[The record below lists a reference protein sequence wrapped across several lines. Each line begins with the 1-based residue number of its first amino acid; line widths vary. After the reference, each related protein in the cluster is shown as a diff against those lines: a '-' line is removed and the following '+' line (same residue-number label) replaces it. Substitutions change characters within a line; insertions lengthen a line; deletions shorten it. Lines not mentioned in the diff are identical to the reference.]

1 MQVSRFMRKPV
12 INAGDGTGEHPT
24 QVRCMP
30 CAHTHTHTCVRCMPR
45 VLGQQCCDSADEKE
59 RGCAVFG
66 DNVHNGGSET
76 WQALLD
82 VYTIREEI
90 GTVNGLTIAMVGDLK
105 HGRTVHSLVQLLS
118 LYDVKI
124 RLVSP
129 KGLEMPAEY
138 VQMASSK
145 GIDVA
150 EHGHI
155 NDVIGEADVVYVTR
169 TQKVC

>member
-1 MQVSRFMRKPV
+1 
-12 INAGDGTGEHPT
+12 
-24 QVRCMP
+24 
-30 CAHTHTHTCVRCMPR
+30 MPR

-105 HGRTVHSLVQLLS
+105 HGRTVHSLVHLLS

-169 TQKVC
+169 TQKVCYRC